1 MRKVPLFLAGLL
13 FGCRT
18 PPPPAPA
25 AMTDGPSGLRS
36 VVLSLD
42 KLK

>member
-1 MRKVPLFLAGLL
+1 VRKIPLFLAGVML
-13 FGCRT
+13 GCRA
-18 PPPPAPA
+18 PLPPAPSA
-25 AMTDGPSGLRS
+25 VTTGPSGLRS